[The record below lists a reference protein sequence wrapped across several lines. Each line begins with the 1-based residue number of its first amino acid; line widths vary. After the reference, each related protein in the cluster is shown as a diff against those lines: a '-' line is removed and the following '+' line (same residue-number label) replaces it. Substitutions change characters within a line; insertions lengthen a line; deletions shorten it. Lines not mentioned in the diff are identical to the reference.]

1 MSSLQDYAAFCNRM
15 EKCLFSPFICIYGA
29 NIAMTTLSDLTARE
43 LEILELVLAGYTNKA
58 IAAEVF
64 ISEKTV
70 EFHLDHIYTK
80 IGART
85 RLMAGVW
92 ALQQGISVEPREIP
106 S

>member
-1 MSSLQDYAAFCNRM
+1 M
-15 EKCLFSPFICIYGA
+15 A
-29 NIAMTTLSDLTARE
+29 NLHDLTPRE
-43 LEILELVLAGYTNKA
+43 LQILQQLIAGKTNKA
-58 IAAEVF
+58 IASEIY

-85 RLMAGVW
+85 RLMAGLW
-92 ALQQGISVEPREIP
+92 ALQQGVETETREIP

>member
-1 MSSLQDYAAFCNRM
+1 MSSLQDYAALCNRM

-43 LEILELVLAGYTNKA
+43 REILQLVLAGYTNKA

-70 EFHLDHIYTK
+70 EFHLDNIYTK

-92 ALQQGISVEPREIP
+92 ALQQGIAAAPGEIP